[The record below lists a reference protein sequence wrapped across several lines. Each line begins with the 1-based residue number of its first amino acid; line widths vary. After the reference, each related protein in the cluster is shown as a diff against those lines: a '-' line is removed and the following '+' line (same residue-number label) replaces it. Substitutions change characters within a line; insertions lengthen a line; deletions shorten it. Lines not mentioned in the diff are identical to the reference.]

1 MLDGMHAAREQL
13 IIFTRYPEPGRTKTR
28 LIPALGAAGAA
39 DLHRRMTEQAMATA
53 RQFATRQAVALEVLY
68 SGGDAA
74 LMQQWL
80 GANLR
85 LRAQSDGDLGARM
98 REAFHE
104 AFQQGC
110 ERVVIIGT
118 DCPGIT
124 LRTLAAAFAALRQ
137 NDLALGPASDGG
149 YYLIGLSRAI
159 PQLFDG
165 ILWGTDS
172 VLRHTLQIAKAAD
185 LRCSLLEQLDDV
197 DRPQDL
203 RM

>member
-1 MLDGMHAAREQL
+1 MQAAGERL

-39 DLHRRMTEQAMATA
+39 DLHRRMTEQALATA
-53 RQFATRQAVALEVLY
+53 RQFAARQAVALEVRY

-85 LRAQSDGDLGARM
+85 LRAQSNGDLGARM
-98 REAFHE
+98 RDAFDE
-104 AFQQGC
+104 AFQQGG

-124 LRTLAAAFAALRQ
+124 STTLASAFAALLQ
-137 NDLALGPASDGG
+137 NDLVLGPASDGG

-172 VLRHTLQIAKAAD
+172 VLRHTLQIAEAAD
-185 LRCSLLEQLDDV
+185 WRYGLLEWLDDV
-197 DRPQDL
+197 DRPEDL
-203 RM
+203 RR

>member
-1 MLDGMHAAREQL
+1 MLDVMHTAGERL

-28 LIPALGAAGAA
+28 LIPALGAVGAA

-53 RQFATRQAVALEVLY
+53 RRFATRQAVALEVRY

-85 LRAQSDGDLGARM
+85 LRAQSNGDLGARM
-98 REAFHE
+98 RDAFNE

-124 LRTLAAAFAALRQ
+124 SDTLASAFAALLQ
-137 NDLALGPASDGG
+137 NDLVLGPASDGG

-172 VLRHTLQIAKAAD
+172 VLRHTLQIAEAAD
-185 LRCSLLEQLDDV
+185 CRYGLLERLDDV
-197 DRPQDL
+197 DRPEDL
-203 RM
+203 RR

>member
-1 MLDGMHAAREQL
+1 MLDVMHTAGERL

-28 LIPALGAAGAA
+28 LIPALGATGAA
-39 DLHRRMTEQAMATA
+39 DLHRRMTEQAIAIA
-53 RQFATRQAVALEVLY
+53 RQLAALQAVALEVRY

-124 LRTLAAAFAALRQ
+124 SGTLASAFAALRQ
-137 NDLALGPASDGG
+137 SDLVLGPASDGG
-149 YYLIGLSRAI
+149 YYLIGLRRLI
-159 PQLFDG
+159 PPLFEG

-172 VLRHTLQIAKAAD
+172 VLRHTLQIAEAAD
-185 LRCSLLEQLDDV
+185 LRYSLLERLDDV
-197 DRPQDL
+197 DRPEDL

>member
-1 MLDGMHAAREQL
+1 MHTAGERL

-28 LIPALGAAGAA
+28 LIPVLGATGAA
-39 DLHRRMTEQAMATA
+39 ELHRRMTEQALATA
-53 RQFATRQAVALEVLY
+53 RQLAALQVVALEVRY

-80 GANLR
+80 GANLL
-85 LRAQSDGDLGARM
+85 LRAQSDGDLGGRM

-124 LRTLAAAFAALRQ
+124 SATLAAAFAALCH

-149 YYLIGLSRAI
+149 YYLIGLRRLI

-165 ILWGTDS
+165 ILWGTDG
-172 VLRHTLQIAKAAD
+172 VLRHTLQIAAALD

-197 DRPQDL
+197 DRPEDL
-203 RM
+203 RP